1 MRDSDWLVVLIV
13 QERRNSIANALEL
26 CLSCAKP
33 SNYGIFVARKKS
45 RTTQKRYG
53 PPRLSPWVVRW
64 ATQDFVFCAALGKV
78 VADILAHMYI
88 INVALITLIL
98 ICRVYVS

>member
-33 SNYGIFVARKKS
+33 SNYGIFVARKNVTDHPEKI
-45 RTTQKRYG
+45 RTTQTFTMGGPLGDPGFCFLCSTVYG
-53 PPRLSPWVVRW
+53 GDL
-64 ATQDFVFCAALGKV
+64 D
-78 VADILAHMYI
+78 
-88 INVALITLIL
+88 
-98 ICRVYVS
+98 